1 LSTNTGYDSIEKLLT
16 RMTKLETENKDLI
29 LKTREAGVSAKT
41 ASTTCGD
48 MKKKIESVE
57 KTVASHSTRLSKG
70 NL

>member
-1 LSTNTGYDSIEKLLT
+1 
-16 RMTKLETENKDLI
+16 MTKLETENKDLI

-48 MKKKIESVE
+48 MKKKIEAVE
-57 KTVASHSTRLSKG
+57 KTVASHATRLSRG